1 MPTVGMDG
9 PEATEEG
16 APRSSLARAIGL
28 VSPRRTRRGNRETH
42 AALLARSLVVPRV
55 FFSFSIVVTATARRI
70 ATDVHPT
77 ILVR

>member
-1 MPTVGMDG
+1 MGWMD
-9 PEATEEG
+9 
-16 APRSSLARAIGL
+16 
-28 VSPRRTRRGNRETH
+28 PRRLKRVRLVPLSRERSVWSHRGERVAETEKLTR
-42 AALLARSLVVPRV
+42 LYSLVVPRV